1 MYGRYQVLGLA
12 VGQTLHDRPAGGG
25 HICPRATSPA
35 AFRRAAESGP
45 GDSHRVT
52 DLGAEPTVIPG
63 HGDIP
68 VPISPTDDH
77 AEPIQF
83 TDQRGSRLAIVVM
96 RAYRD
101 HGKPSVH
108 RRKE

>member
-1 MYGRYQVLGLA
+1 MFGRYQILGPA
-12 VGQTLHDRPAGGG
+12 VGQPLRDRPAGGG
-25 HICPRATSPA
+25 EICPRATFPA
-35 AFRRAAESGP
+35 PLRRTADSGL

-52 DLGAEPTVIPG
+52 DLGAKPIVIPG